1 MLHLLNKRLED
12 LSDHDIQSIL
22 KQLNINLSVTPEL
35 KDATLA
41 LLKGE
46 SIETVAELASSK
58 EAITKVMNF
67 FRAQSIPEE
76 VSSVVVRCPHCL
88 NFFEKRFN

>member
-12 LSDHDIQSIL
+12 LSDQDIQAIL
-22 KQLNINLSVTPEL
+22 KQLNINLAVTPEL
-35 KDATLA
+35 KNAALA

-46 SIETVAELASSK
+46 SIDTVADLAGSK
-58 EAITKVMNF
+58 EAITKVINF
-67 FRAQSIPEE
+67 FQAQPKPEE

-88 NFFEKRFN
+88 NFFQKSFN

>member
-12 LSDHDIQSIL
+12 LSDHDIQTIL
-22 KQLNINLSVTPEL
+22 KQLNIDLVATPEL
-35 KDATLA
+35 KDAVLA

-46 SIETVAELASSK
+46 SIHTVADLAGSK
-58 EAITKVMNF
+58 EAVAKVIGF
-67 FRAQSIPEE
+67 FQTQPKPQE

-88 NFFEKRFN
+88 NFFQKQFN

>member
-1 MLHLLNKRLED
+1 MLHLLNKRLEE

-22 KQLNINLSVTPEL
+22 KQLNIDLAVTPEL
-35 KDATLA
+35 KDAALA

-46 SIETVAELASSK
+46 SIETVADLAGSK
-58 EAITKVMNF
+58 EAIAKVVSF
-67 FRAQSIPEE
+67 FQAQPKPEE

-88 NFFEKRFN
+88 NFFQKSFV